1 MVIEGTTPEAVD
13 EASDRQ
19 RFEDFAERCQLD
31 MPRGMTATDSEK
43 ESGRRFSIG
52 YPVLIR
58 PSYVLGGR
66 GMEILSNDSQLEAY
80 MDEAFFLPDEP
91 LLIDEYLG
99 NAIEL
104 DVDAVCD
111 GEEVLIGAIMEHLEE
126 AGIHSGDSTCFIP
139 PQNISEGILSKV
151 EEWTTTIGLEL
162 GIRGCYNIQFAIRD
176 EELYVL
182 R

>member
-1 MVIEGTTPEAVD
+1 M
-13 EASDRQ
+13 
-19 RFEDFAERCQLD
+19 
-31 MPRGMTATDSEK
+31 
-43 ESGRRFSIG
+43 
-52 YPVLIR
+52 
-58 PSYVLGGR
+58 
-66 GMEILSNDSQLEAY
+66 
-80 MDEAFFLPDEP
+80 
-91 LLIDEYLG
+91 LIDEYLG

-111 GEEVLIGAIMEHLEE
+111 GEEVLVGAIMEHLEE

-139 PQNISEGILSKV
+139 PQNISEGVLSKV

-182 R
+182 EVNPRGSRTFPFVAKATGVPLARIAARVALGEKLSSLDIP

>member
-1 MVIEGTTPEAVD
+1 
-13 EASDRQ
+13 
-19 RFEDFAERCQLD
+19 
-31 MPRGMTATDSEK
+31 
-43 ESGRRFSIG
+43 
-52 YPVLIR
+52 
-58 PSYVLGGR
+58 
-66 GMEILSNDSQLEAY
+66 
-80 MDEAFFLPDEP
+80 MDEAFLSPDRP

-126 AGIHSGDSTCFIP
+126 AGTIQVTP
-139 PQNISEGILSKV
+139 PASFHLRISLKVYSKV

-162 GIRGCYNIQFAIRD
+162 GIRGCYNIQFAIRE

-182 R
+182 EVNPRGSRTFPFVAKATGVPLARIAARVALGEKLSLLTYPSHRLRQYP